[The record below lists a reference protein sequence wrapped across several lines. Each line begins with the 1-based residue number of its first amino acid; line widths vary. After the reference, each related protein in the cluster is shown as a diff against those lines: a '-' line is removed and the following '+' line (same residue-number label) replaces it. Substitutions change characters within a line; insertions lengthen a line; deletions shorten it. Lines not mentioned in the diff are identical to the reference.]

1 MQFEARISE
10 IFLSVQGEGADA
22 GFPCVFVRF
31 HGCHVGC
38 PFCDTKQ
45 NKDAYT
51 SMEVDQILDV
61 VHSLTK
67 DTKVDRVCITG
78 GEPFEQSDA
87 LEKLIHVLGKHGW
100 EVSIETS
107 GTVPVDEGR
116 VASIL
121 KRGDHKLTLSP
132 KRPNVPLDYLKAA
145 DQIKF
150 LVGAEPSE
158 DDKLYTKTMQYIVS
172 QQLVRLIQASVCF
185 QPIDYGPFQPEKNRA
200 AINRAFEMCCR
211 HNARMS
217 CQIHKHL
224 GMR

>member
-1 MQFEARISE
+1 MLARINE
-10 IFLSVQGEGADA
+10 IFLSIQGEGADA

-45 NKDAYT
+45 KNSAYT
-51 SMEVDQILDV
+51 EMEVDTILNE
-61 VHSLTK
+61 VHALTK
-67 DTKVDRVCITG
+67 ETNVDRVCITG
-78 GEPFEQSDA
+78 GEPFEQSVE
-87 LEKLIHVLGKHGW
+87 LEALIHKLSKHGW

-132 KRPNVPLDYLKAA
+132 KKPNVPLDYLKAA
-145 DQIKF
+145 NQIKF
-150 LVGAEPSE
+150 LVGATPEE
-158 DDKLYTKTMQYIVS
+158 DSALYTKTMQYIVS

-185 QPIDYGPFQPEKNRA
+185 QPIDYGPFQPEKNRMA
-200 AINRAFEMCCR
+200 RDRAFQLCCR

-217 CQIHKHL
+217 CQIHKWL

>member
-1 MQFEARISE
+1 MQARISE
-10 IFLSVQGEGADA
+10 IFLSVQGEGEDA

-45 NKDAYT
+45 TKDAYKD
-51 SMEVDQILDV
+51 MESEEILEEV
-61 VHSLTK
+61 SRLTK
-67 DTKVDRVCITG
+67 ETKVSKVCITG
-78 GEPFEQSDA
+78 GEPFEQSVV
-87 LEKLIHVLGKHGW
+87 LEELVHLLGKYGW
-100 EVSIETS
+100 DVSIETS
-107 GTVPVDEGR
+107 GTVPVEEGR
-116 VASIL
+116 VHAIL

-132 KRPNVPLDYLKAA
+132 KKPSVPLEYLKAA

-150 LVGAEPSE
+150 LVGADPSE
-158 DDKLYTKTMQYIVS
+158 DEKLYTKTMQYIVS
-172 QQLVRLIQASVCF
+172 QQLLRIVQANVCF

-200 AINRAFEMCCR
+200 AISRAFEMCCR
-211 HNARMS
+211 HGARMS